1 MKIISTNALIAT
13 LFLCS
18 SFAALLIVATHSASK
33 TYSSATFAYNEPPT
47 YTAVAANAR
56 PTRPDRN
63 LREVTA
69 RAIIPEASAKT
80 TEEIVTDTEAKVTG
94 LEETVQPEIFEA
106 TEFTTQHPTNLELE
120 EPIKSTTVTEV
131 ATKPTTITTR
141 EVTEI
146 TPDTFE
152 AAVITEVYRLTN
164 KERSKKDLPIL
175 TLDQGLSNTAKQ
187 KAASMVQYDYFAHTD
202 PFGCD
207 FTCLL
212 ADTGYKALAWGE
224 NLMQYSG
231 TRKPSAQTLAETTVK
246 NWLKS
251 SGHRENVLNPD
262 YTHEGIAVVK
272 TGNTYYVVS
281 HYARPKID

>member
-18 SFAALLIVATHSASK
+18 SFAALLIVTTHSASRA
-33 TYSSATFAYNEPPT
+33 YSSATFAYSEPPT
-47 YTAVAANAR
+47 YTAVAASAR
-56 PTRPDRN
+56 STRPDRN

-80 TEEIVTDTEAKVTG
+80 TEEIVTDTE
-94 LEETVQPEIFEA
+94 ETVQPEIFKAAEL
-106 TEFTTQHPTNLELE
+106 TTQHPTNLELE
-120 EPIKSTTVTEV
+120 EPIKSTTATE
-131 ATKPTTITTR
+131 ASTKPTTVATT
-141 EVTEI
+141 EAKK
-146 TPDTFE
+146 TPDAFE
-152 AAVITEVYRLTN
+152 AAVITEVYKLTN
-164 KERSKKDLPIL
+164 KERSKKDLPVL
-175 TLDQGLSNTAKQ
+175 TLDQGLSNTAEQ

-231 TRKPSAQTLAETTVK
+231 TRRPSAQALAETTVK

-251 SGHRENVLNPD
+251 SGHRENVLNAD
-262 YTHEGIAVVK
+262 YTHEGIAVIK